1 MGGRVRLTA
10 ENTVASLRGQIVMV
24 PALEMAMTD
33 ALRAS
38 DALAQ
43 ELDRRAF
50 LQSDART
57 EALLALNGLIVWL
70 KSAALNAGAKGREL
84 GG

>member
-10 ENTVASLRGQIVMV
+10 ENTVASLRGQIVMI
-24 PALEMAMTD
+24 PALETAMSD

-43 ELDRRAF
+43 DLDRRPS
-50 LQSDART
+50 LQPDART
-57 EALLALNGLIVWL
+57 EALLALHALIVWL
-70 KSAALNAGAKGREL
+70 KSAALNAGAKGRGL
-84 GG
+84 GE